1 MQADRLRYI
10 SVRNTIQTAK
20 AGNKTSRG
28 LSRKCNHC
36 AIAKH
41 ARMVLQEKKRK
52 MEDEISLV
60 WNGKT
65 NKKQA
70 RILVKNDVSGDA
82 LRYKNGEKCRSVALK
97 HC

>member
-28 LSRKCNHC
+28 LSRKCNRY
-36 AIAKH
+36 AITKH
-41 ARMVLQEKKRK
+41 ARVVWQGKKRK
-52 MEDEISLV
+52 MEDELSLV

-65 NKKQA
+65 NMGA
-70 RILVKNDVSGDA
+70 VTDCEFHRPVCSFRD
-82 LRYKNGEKCRSVALK
+82 
-97 HC
+97 